1 MYVSVPS
8 SDISGHWP
16 YEDGPLANNSGSK
29 PNSREHER
37 SWQAVQ
43 ICDVMFLALLVLPKS
58 SFCPTIA
65 KNIRAVSRQP
75 NLLGR
80 GRRHEGADW
89 LISLGLYLANSRND
103 ADYTK
108 ARALLEHFARFDRV
122 VGSGSLARCRR

>member
-43 ICDVMFLALLVLPKS
+43 ICDVMFLALHVLPKS
-58 SFCPTIA
+58 CFAPLSQKTSAQCP
-65 KNIRAVSRQP
+65 VSQTCLDEDVFMKVP
-75 NLLGR
+75 IG
-80 GRRHEGADW
+80 
-89 LISLGLYLANSRND
+89 
-103 ADYTK
+103 
-108 ARALLEHFARFDRV
+108 
-122 VGSGSLARCRR
+122 